1 MTALLRRALLS
12 CVVAG
17 AVDVATLRGST
28 IAMVGDSTMR
38 TQFERLCG
46 LLNASAART
55 PAKPLVFACAGR
67 NVTVAWMS
75 PKDRG
80 DFGFHKGLEALGHC
94 LASTFTRDGVAR
106 LNARLLATLGGLDAD
121 VGVVDGFGLTDGR
134 CDETKDGR
142 HYPARELAEIA
153 ALVALLAPDAAKRRG
168 EG

>member
-1 MTALLRRALLS
+1 MLDRAFHWSFPAQAICEDRYNRDYARLVDQLRNDPRGYAVSCVRAL
-12 CVVAG
+12 
-17 AVDVATLRGST
+17 R
-28 IAMVGDSTMR
+28 
-38 TQFERLCG
+38 
-46 LLNASAART
+46 
-55 PAKPLVFACAGR
+55 
-67 NVTVAWMS
+67 
-75 PKDRG
+75 PKFPMGMDAEIR
-80 DFGFHKGLEALGHC
+80 AQC

-106 LNARLLATLGGLDAD
+106 LNARLLATLGTLEAD